1 MVSMLNYHFA
11 CASRSVL
18 ADHKKT
24 IYPCPTIHNVYII
37 LYISIVCIIKTMLK
51 PKRPENVILT
61 TLRDE
66 VCAEI
71 VVVQVFCW
79 ICWSVCLN
87 VQKMEWYILLRLSHQ
102 IWSIVFEFYFIVCTI
117 LPATQIFNIP
127 TLRTHNLLSV
137 LW

>member
-71 VVVQVFCW
+71 VVVQVF
-79 ICWSVCLN
+79 
-87 VQKMEWYILLRLSHQ
+87 LLDLLVGMRH
-102 IWSIVFEFYFIVCTI
+102 IYRKWNGIFYYV
-117 LPATQIFNIP
+117 
-127 TLRTHNLLSV
+127 
-137 LW
+137 

>member
-37 LYISIVCIIKTMLK
+37 FYISIVCIIKTMLK

-71 VVVQVFCW
+71 VVVQVFFVGFVGR
-79 ICWSVCLN
+79 SVAHLYRKWN
-87 VQKMEWYILLRLSHQ
+87 GI
-102 IWSIVFEFYFIVCTI
+102 FYYV
-117 LPATQIFNIP
+117 
-127 TLRTHNLLSV
+127 
-137 LW
+137 